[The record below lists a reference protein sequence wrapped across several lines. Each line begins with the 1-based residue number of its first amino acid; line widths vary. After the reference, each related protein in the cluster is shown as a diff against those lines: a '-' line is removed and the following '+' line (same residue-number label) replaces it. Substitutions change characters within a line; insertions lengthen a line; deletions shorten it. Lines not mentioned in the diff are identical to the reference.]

1 MAGRFLLRRL
11 FSRLSSVPTSLLGPR
26 ASPSSTPAAT
36 RRTAEGEARTLLGD
50 LAHGRRAPAH
60 PPRCRE
66 IHGSV
71 SISSTQ
77 LLLKNSQ
84 SLSVNHHEMVII
96 FSNSCKALPTT
107 LLHQLA
113 CRRLRILSSS
123 EDRALEPF
131 SSSSGKISRRAG
143 AAAARE
149 AERTPPNK
157 SELEAQLATWEAER
171 AAEGAAREAAWA
183 AEIEALDASRKAT
196 IAKTPL
202 APSCFCIIFGSSG
215 MNN

>member
-84 SLSVNHHEMVII
+84 SLSAARPYQQHFSINWHAGVCGFCHHQRTER
-96 FSNSCKALPTT
+96 SNLFHPVRARFLGE
-107 LLHQLA
+107 LER
-113 CRRLRILSSS
+113 RRLARLKEHLQINLNWK
-123 EDRALEPF
+123 LNWQL
-131 SSSSGKISRRAG
+131 GKLNGQLKVQLGKLHGQQKSRPWMLVGKLRSLK
-143 AAAARE
+143 R
-149 AERTPPNK
+149 P
-157 SELEAQLATWEAER
+157 
-171 AAEGAAREAAWA
+171 
-183 AEIEALDASRKAT
+183 
-196 IAKTPL
+196 
-202 APSCFCIIFGSSG
+202 
-215 MNN
+215 